1 MIDLDLKNKVENLKR
16 RYKSIKKDHLARDFY
31 APCLLASKKLKRAT
45 CDFTSSVLYQYGNAL
60 PNNKVIGVRRIHED
74 KNKKAQI
81 RFMAVHSKYRNNNV
95 GEKIL
100 KELEQYA
107 YKNSIDHIYLNARD
121 SAVKFYLKNGYKII
135 KKSHVLFGNI
145 HHWLMEK
152 NIIK

>member
-1 MIDLDLKNKVENLKR
+1 MKMNFLIKSPETKNDFNSYYDLRWKILRKPYNQ
-16 RYKSIKKDHLARDFY
+16 KKGSEKDTKELVSHHLMAY
-31 APCLLASKKLKRAT
+31 
-45 CDFTSSVLYQYGNAL
+45 L
-60 PNNKVIGVRRIHED
+60 PSNKVIGVGRIHED

-95 GEKIL
+95 GKKIL

-107 YKNSIDHIYLNARD
+107 YKNSINNIYLNARD

-135 KKSHVLFGNI
+135 KKSHVLFGNL

>member
-1 MIDLDLKNKVENLKR
+1 MNFLI
-16 RYKSIKKDHLARDFY
+16 KSPKTKKDFNLYYNLRWEILRKPYDQKKGSEKDANELVSHHLMAY
-31 APCLLASKKLKRAT
+31 
-45 CDFTSSVLYQYGNAL
+45 L
-60 PNNKVIGVRRIHED
+60 PNNKVIGVGRINED

-100 KELEQYA
+100 KELEKYA
-107 YKNSIDHIYLNARD
+107 YKNSIEYIYLNARD

-135 KKSHVLFGNI
+135 KKSHVLFGNL